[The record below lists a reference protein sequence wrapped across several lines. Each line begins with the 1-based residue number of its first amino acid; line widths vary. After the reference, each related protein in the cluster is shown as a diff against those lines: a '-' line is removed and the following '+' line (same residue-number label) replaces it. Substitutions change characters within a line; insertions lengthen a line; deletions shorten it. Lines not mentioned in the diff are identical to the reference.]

1 MGAPAATTHPSDGVI
16 QRFGLAGSAPR
27 VELCAVRLRHTVSVP
42 AVNRELLERAQAGD
56 STAFGE
62 LIRPHLPSVRRF
74 AYAFARHWSDA
85 DDLAQEALLKA
96 YRAIAS
102 FEGRSSLATWLYS
115 VTRSVCLD
123 HYRGKLAHARSA
135 EDPLDDQEEK
145 ASPQA
150 GPDGLLETKGDAER
164 LWQALKALPAEF
176 RVPLVLFEIEGLGY
190 EEIAHVEAVPLGTIR
205 SRLSRGRQQLKTL
218 LASADAPTASR
229 PGTRSDAR
237 SSNSG
242 SARP

>member
-1 MGAPAATTHPSDGVI
+1 VN
-16 QRFGLAGSAPR
+16 
-27 VELCAVRLRHTVSVP
+27 VP
-42 AVNRELLERAQAGD
+42 AVDQQLLERARSGD
-56 STAFGE
+56 SAAFGE

-74 AYAFARHWSDA
+74 AYAFARRWSDA
-85 DDLAQEALLKA
+85 DDLAQEALFKA

-102 FEGRSSLATWLYS
+102 FEGRASLATWLYS

-135 EDPLDDQEEK
+135 EDPLEDHAEN
-145 ASPQA
+145 APSPHA
-150 GPDGLLETKGDAER
+150 GPDGLLAATGDAER
-164 LWQALKALPAEF
+164 LWRALKTLPAEF

-190 EEIAHVEAVPLGTIR
+190 EEIARVESVPIGTIR
-205 SRLSRGRQQLKTL
+205 SRLSRGRQQLKAL
-218 LASADAPTASR
+218 LAEVETLPASR
-229 PGTRSDAR
+229 AGTKTDAR

>member
-1 MGAPAATTHPSDGVI
+1 MT
-16 QRFGLAGSAPR
+16 
-27 VELCAVRLRHTVSVP
+27 VP
-42 AVNRELLERAQAGD
+42 AVDQQLLERARAGD
-56 STAFGE
+56 SAAFGE

-74 AYAFARHWSDA
+74 AYAFTRHWSDA

-96 YRAIAS
+96 YRAIGS
-102 FEGRSSLATWLYS
+102 FEGRAALATWLYS

-135 EDPLDDQEEK
+135 EDPLEDHAEH
-145 ASPQA
+145 AAAPLHA
-150 GPDGLLETKGDAER
+150 GPDGVLEAKGEAER
-164 LWQALKALPAEF
+164 LWRALKTLSAEF

-190 EEIAHVEAVPLGTIR
+190 EEIAHVEAVPIGTIR
-205 SRLSRGRQQLKTL
+205 SRLSRGRQQLKAL
-218 LASADAPTASR
+218 LAEAETMPASR

>member
-1 MGAPAATTHPSDGVI
+1 MDR
-16 QRFGLAGSAPR
+16 Q
-27 VELCAVRLRHTVSVP
+27 
-42 AVNRELLERAQAGD
+42 LLERAQAGD
-56 STAFGE
+56 SAAFGE

-74 AYAFARHWSDA
+74 AYAFVRHWSDA

-102 FEGRSSLATWLYS
+102 FEGRSSLGTWLYS

-123 HYRGKLAHARSA
+123 HYRSKLAHARSA
-135 EDPLDDQEEK
+135 EAPLDDQEER

-150 GPDGLLETKGDAER
+150 GPDRLLETKGDAEQ
-164 LWQALKALPAEF
+164 LWQALKELPAEF

-190 EEIAHVEAVPLGTIR
+190 EEIAHVEAVPIGTIR
-205 SRLSRGRQQLKTL
+205 SRLSRGRQQLKAL
-218 LASADAPTASR
+218 LASLEAPAASR
-229 PGTRSDAR
+229 AGTRSDAR

>member
-1 MGAPAATTHPSDGVI
+1 
-16 QRFGLAGSAPR
+16 
-27 VELCAVRLRHTVSVP
+27 VSVP
-42 AVNRELLERAQAGD
+42 AVDRQLLERAQAGD

-74 AYAFARHWSDA
+74 AYAFARHWADA

-102 FEGRSSLATWLYS
+102 FEGRASLATWLYS
-115 VTRSVCLD
+115 VTRSVCFD
-123 HYRGKLAHARSA
+123 HYRGKLAHARNA
-135 EDPLDDQEEK
+135 EDPLDDHAENVPTSPL
-145 ASPQA
+145 AS
-150 GPDGLLETKGDAER
+150 PDGLLEAKGDAER
-164 LWQALKALPAEF
+164 LWRALKTLPAEF

-190 EEIAHVEAVPLGTIR
+190 EEIAHIEAVPIGTIR

-218 LASADAPTASR
+218 LAGLEAPASSR
-229 PGTRSDAR
+229 SGTRSDAR